1 MITIDIDT
9 GGTMTD
15 ALITD
20 GATRHCIKVDTT
32 PHDFTVAFQTC
43 LKEAGKLYGDETL
56 EDFLPKVSLIRW
68 SSTITTNVLA
78 ERRGAKV
85 GLLVT
90 QGHEEDLYG
99 DGRSAIIDEL
109 VAADAV
115 IGLPE
120 NPEPKDILL
129 AVKQL
134 LESGVRRICVALAG
148 SFPDNRNEIAIKRV
162 IESQYP
168 DHIIGSVPV
177 LLGSEMAQIGHDQT
191 RAHYSAMNAYTHSR
205 LATSLF
211 KAEDVL
217 RDEFGWRGTLLIGQ
231 TSGGVARIG
240 KTKAVDTIESG
251 PVFGTFGGAFVAR
264 EYQLK
269 DVVCFDV
276 GGTTTKCSIVRNGEP
291 VYQRGGSLME
301 IPVQTSFAMLRSAA
315 IGGGSVAKVKD
326 GSLRLGPE
334 SQGAAPGP
342 ACYALGGREATLTD
356 AILLL
361 GYLDPDSFLG
371 GRRKLSVDHA
381 KKVIE
386 KNVAKPLGLSV
397 EQAALVIRDEAVTVM
412 AELIANTLAEAG
424 LEAVDTALFSFGGNG
439 PMFGALV
446 AERLRIARAY
456 AFDFGPVFGAFGS
469 SVSDV
474 AHVYERGVGLKWEAG
489 TRDAILK
496 TAERLHTQAVRDLQG
511 EGFDPAAAV
520 YRYELEFGSDAHV
533 SGSCRFELAGPRSP
547 DEVRGFSH
555 ESEIYPGLRPG
566 HDSFEAAAQRAI
578 KDAGLDLSAP
588 LLLLRLTARFE
599 VGANQLQKRS
609 ERRESAKPGTRS
621 MQFNGRGAE
630 PLPTYV
636 WEQLNVGDTVTGPAM
651 INGATLTCP
660 VPPKWVLTVDAYG
673 NAAMNKQS

>member
-1 MITIDIDT
+1 MLTIDIDT

-15 ALITD
+15 ALVTD
-20 GATRHCIKVDTT
+20 GPVRHCIKVDTT
-32 PHDFTVAFQTC
+32 PHDFTVSFQDC
-43 LKEAGKLYGDETL
+43 LLEAARLYGIETL
-56 EDFLPKVSLIRW
+56 EAFLPRVSFIRW

-90 QGHEEDLYG
+90 RGHEEDLYG
-99 DGRSAIIDEL
+99 KGRSAIIDEL

-115 IGLPE
+115 IGLPPR
-120 NPEPKDILL
+120 PEPKDILL
-129 AVKQL
+129 GVKSL
-134 LESGVRRICVALAG
+134 LEAGVRRICVALAG
-148 SFPDNRNEIAIKRV
+148 SFPDNRGEIAIKQV
-162 IESQYP
+162 IEGQYP

-191 RAHYSAMNAYTHSR
+191 RAHYSAMNAYTHTR

-217 RDEFGWRGTLLIGQ
+217 RDQYGWGGTLLIGQ

-264 EYQLK
+264 EYGLD

-276 GGTTTKCSIVRNGEP
+276 GGTTTKCSIVRKGEP
-291 VYQRGGSLME
+291 VYQRGGNLME

-315 IGGGSVAKVKD
+315 IGGGSIARVKD
-326 GSLRLGPE
+326 GRLRLGPE

-361 GYLDPDSFLG
+361 GYLDPGSFLG
-371 GRRKLSVDHA
+371 GRRTLSTDHA
-381 KKVIE
+381 RKVIE

-397 EQAALVIRDEAVTVM
+397 EQAALVIRDEAVAMM

-424 LEAVDTALFSFGGNG
+424 MKAPDTALFAFGGNG
-439 PMFGALV
+439 PMFAALV
-446 AERLRIARAY
+446 AERLGIRSAY

-474 AHVYERGVGLKWEAG
+474 AHVYERGVGLAWSGANHAAV
-489 TRDAILK
+489 TQA
-496 TAERLHTQAVRDLQG
+496 AERLYRQAVRDLEG
-511 EGFDPAAAV
+511 EGFDPAKAT
-520 YRYELEFGSDAHV
+520 YRYELEFGRDAELA
-533 SGSCRFELAGPRSP
+533 GSCRFDLVGEPGP
-547 DEVRGFSH
+547 GFVDAATSA
-555 ESEIYPGLRPG
+555 I
-566 HDSFEAAAQRAI
+566 AAA
-578 KDAGLDLSAP
+578 GLSKTAQP
-588 LLLLRLTARFE
+588 LLLVRLTARFE
-599 VGANQLQKRS
+599 VGANQLQKRQ
-609 ERRESAKPGTRS
+609 ERRESVKPGTRP

-630 PLPTYV
+630 PLPAHV
-636 WEQLNVGDTVTGPAM
+636 WEQLNVGDRIRGPAM
-651 INGATLTCP
+651 INGATMTCP
-660 VPPKWVLTVDAYG
+660 IPPKWSLTVDAYG
-673 NAAMNKQS
+673 NAALKNEA